1 MVFNGRGQGNPLQ
14 YSYLENPM
22 ERGAW
27 RATVRWVAKSR
38 TRLKRLS
45 TTRGYS
51 GLNGGRCL
59 PQPDTLSL
67 LLMFSVWCQLYFI
80 TTWHQWILVYLL
92 SPITASVFPLHW
104 SVFSTYTGPGS
115 RTSSITRCSEMFV
128 EWRNEGVKKWWGLY
142 QIWR

>member
-80 TTWHQWILVYLL
+80 TT
-92 SPITASVFPLHW
+92 
-104 SVFSTYTGPGS
+104 
-115 RTSSITRCSEMFV
+115 
-128 EWRNEGVKKWWGLY
+128 
-142 QIWR
+142 